1 MSNARLSFTASCM
14 SASTFSLH
22 YDLIE
27 RNLDR
32 PLIADD
38 VEEVVVDGI
47 AHVVLRDFVRP
58 EIDDVM

>member
-1 MSNARLSFTASCM
+1 M

-27 RNLDR
+27 RNLD
-32 PLIADD
+32 PLLIADD